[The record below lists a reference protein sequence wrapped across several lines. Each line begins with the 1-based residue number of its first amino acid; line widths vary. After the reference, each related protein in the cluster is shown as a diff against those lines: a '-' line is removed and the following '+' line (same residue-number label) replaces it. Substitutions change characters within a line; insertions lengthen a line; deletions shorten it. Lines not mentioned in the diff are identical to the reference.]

1 MKRFLALAL
10 SLLMIL
16 GVLLMAGCNDSS
28 SSSTTTKKPAGTTSG
43 TTAGGNDATE
53 GTTTGGG
60 TEPTVPTGYEKL
72 AGYEDISFGGR
83 TFTLIGC
90 DGEADGFNSAKEIY
104 SEESDAISVAVR
116 ERNDIIESYYDC
128 TIKGLSS
135 PTPAG
140 DAMTE
145 VTSNQHTIDIY
156 THHYSISGTAS
167 DGKVYNLLDIG
178 SRDIDFTKTWWDQQY
193 VNSYTIKNSAG
204 KDTLY
209 SIVGDFALTTFDCT
223 HALVF
228 NKTVFQNESK
238 INTLDLYQLVR
249 DKKWTMDQFQFCIKN
264 VANDANGDSTYD
276 SQAGDI
282 AGWIRTIH
290 ASHGLHTASG
300 LSILK
305 TTNGSL
311 TFDVEK
317 NTETWVNVIN
327 KSMELWAMPESQTVA
342 YSVIPETLAG
352 GYALFAS
359 EILGSSLGNLKDYDA
374 EIGLLPYP
382 LFDENQA
389 NYAHYVDNHVYS
401 YSIPTSV
408 PDPDTV
414 ADFFTIYAYHSS
426 YIVRPAYINVYAY
439 DYCSDSQSAEMLDII
454 LSTMTY
460 DPGYLSAS
468 LEGDLS
474 NMIQNNKNNVAQ
486 FANKKA
492 STANTW
498 IENFITSID
507 DNNV

>member
-10 SLLMIL
+10 SVLMIL
-16 GVLLMAGCNDSS
+16 AVLLMAGCNDSS
-28 SSSTTTKKPAGTTSG
+28 SSSSTTKKPAPAGTTSG
-43 TTAGGNDATE
+43 TTGGNDVTE
-53 GTTTGGG
+53 GTTGG
-60 TEPTVPTGYEKL
+60 TIDPSQPTGYEKL

-116 ERNDIIESYYDC
+116 ERNDIIESLYDC

-145 VTSNQHTIDIY
+145 VTSNQHSIDIY
-156 THHYSISGTAS
+156 THHYAISGTAT
-167 DGKVYNLLDIG
+167 DGKVYNLIDIG
-178 SRDIDFTKTWWDQQY
+178 TRDIDFSKPWWDQQY
-193 VNSYTIKNSAG
+193 VNSYTIKNSSG

-223 HALVF
+223 HAIVY
-228 NKTVFQNESK
+228 NKTVFQTENK
-238 INTLDLYQLVR
+238 INHLDLYQLVR
-249 DKKWTMDQFQFCIKN
+249 DKKWTMDQFQFCVKN
-264 VANDANGDSTYD
+264 VASDADGNQTID

-282 AGWIRTIH
+282 AGWIYTIH

-300 LSILK
+300 LSIMK
-305 TTNGSL
+305 TTNGVLS
-311 TFDVEK
+311 FDVEK
-317 NTETWVNVIN
+317 NTESWVNVIN
-327 KSMELWAMPESQTVA
+327 KSMEIWAMPEGQQLS

-382 LFDENQA
+382 LHSEDQD

-414 ADFFTIYAYHSS
+414 ADFFTIYAYHST

-492 STANTW
+492 ATANDW
-498 IENFITSID
+498 IAKFIQGID

>member
-10 SLLMIL
+10 SVLMIL
-16 GVLLMAGCNDSS
+16 AVLLMAGCNDSS
-28 SSSTTTKKPAGTTSG
+28 SSNTTTKKPAGPSAG
-43 TTAGGNDATE
+43 TNGGNDATE
-53 GTTTGGG
+53 GTTGG
-60 TEPTVPTGYEKL
+60 TIDPAQPTGYEKL

-116 ERNDIIESYYDC
+116 ERNDIIESLYDC
-128 TIKGLSS
+128 KIKGLSS

-145 VTSNQHTIDIY
+145 VTSNQHSIDIY
-156 THHYSISGTAS
+156 THHYAISGTAT
-167 DGKVYNLLDIG
+167 DGKVYNLIDIG
-178 SRDIDFTKTWWDQQY
+178 TRDIDFSKPWWDQQY
-193 VNSYTIKNSAG
+193 VNSYTIKNSSG

-223 HALVF
+223 HAIVY
-228 NKTVFQNESK
+228 NKTVFQNENK
-238 INTLDLYQLVR
+238 INHLDLYQLVR
-249 DKKWTMDQFQFCIKN
+249 DKKWTMDQFQFCVKN
-264 VANDANGDSTYD
+264 VASDADGNQTID

-282 AGWIRTIH
+282 AGWIYTTH

-300 LSILK
+300 LSIMK
-305 TTNGSL
+305 TTNGVLS
-311 TFDVEK
+311 FDVEK
-317 NTETWVNVIN
+317 NTESWVNVID
-327 KSMELWAMPESQTVA
+327 KAKEVWAMPEGQKLG
-342 YSVIPETLAG
+342 YSVIPQTLAG

-382 LFDENQA
+382 LYDESQE

-414 ADFFTIYAYHSS
+414 ADFFTIYAYHST

-468 LEGDLS
+468 LEADIS
-474 NMIQNNKNNVAQ
+474 NMIQNNTNNIAQ
-486 FANKKA
+486 FAQRRA
-492 STANTW
+492 ATANEW
-498 IENFITSID
+498 ITKFIQGID

>member
-10 SLLMIL
+10 SVLMIL
-16 GVLLMAGCNDSS
+16 AVLLMAGCNDSS
-28 SSSTTTKKPAGTTSG
+28 SSSSTTKKPAGPTSG
-43 TTAGGNDATE
+43 TTGGNDATE
-53 GTTTGGG
+53 GTTGG
-60 TEPTVPTGYEKL
+60 TTDPSEPTGYEKL

-116 ERNDIIESYYDC
+116 ERNDIIESLYDC

-145 VTSNQHTIDIY
+145 VTSNQHSIDIY
-156 THHYSISGTAS
+156 THHYAISGTAT

-178 SRDIDFTKTWWDQQY
+178 TRDIDFSKPWWDQQY
-193 VNSYTIKNSAG
+193 VNSYTIKNSSG

-223 HALVF
+223 HAIVY
-228 NKTVFQNESK
+228 NKTVFQNETK
-238 INTLDLYQLVR
+238 INSLDLYQLVR
-249 DKKWTMDQFQFCIKN
+249 DKKWTMDQFQFCVKN
-264 VANDANGDSTYD
+264 AARDVDGNSTIDAT
-276 SQAGDI
+276 AGDI
-282 AGWIRTIH
+282 AGWIRTVH
-290 ASHGLHTASG
+290 ATHGLHTASG
-300 LSILK
+300 LSIMK
-305 TTNGSL
+305 TTDGKI

-327 KSMELWAMPESQTVA
+327 KSMEVWAMPEGQTLS

-382 LFDENQA
+382 LHDESQA

-414 ADFFTIYAYHSS
+414 ADFFTIYAYHST

-492 STANTW
+492 TTANEW
-498 IENFITSID
+498 ITKFIQGID

>member
-1 MKRFLALAL
+1 MASKHSIDLTQGSVMKKLLVFALPIML
-10 SLLMIL
+10 TNIL
-16 GVLLMAGCNDSS
+16 QQLYHAADVAVIAAFVDG
-28 SSSTTTKKPAGTTSG
+28 PAVASPNNVIVPIGTAMQEVFDFCG
-43 TTAGGNDATE
+43 GFKAEPRKVIYGGPMMGIAVPDTTA
-53 GTTTGGG
+53 
-60 TEPTVPTGYEKL
+60 P
-72 AGYEDISFGGR
+72 
-83 TFTLIGC
+83 
-90 DGEADGFNSAKEIY
+90 
-104 SEESDAISVAVR
+104 
-116 ERNDIIESYYDC
+116 
-128 TIKGLSS
+128 
-135 PTPAG
+135 
-140 DAMTE
+140 
-145 VTSNQHTIDIY
+145 
-156 THHYSISGTAS
+156 
-167 DGKVYNLLDIG
+167 
-178 SRDIDFTKTWWDQQY
+178 
-193 VNSYTIKNSAG
+193 
-204 KDTLY
+204 
-209 SIVGDFALTTFDCT
+209 
-223 HALVF
+223 
-228 NKTVFQNESK
+228 
-238 INTLDLYQLVR
+238 
-249 DKKWTMDQFQFCIKN
+249 
-264 VANDANGDSTYD
+264 
-276 SQAGDI
+276 
-282 AGWIRTIH
+282 
-290 ASHGLHTASG
+290 
-300 LSILK
+300 ILK
-305 TTNGSL
+305 TTNGVL

-317 NTETWVNVIN
+317 NTETWVNVIQ

-486 FANKKA
+486 FAARKA
-492 STANTW
+492 TTANQW
-498 IENFITSID
+498 ITDFIAGID

>member
-16 GVLLMAGCNDSS
+16 GVLLMAGCNNNST
-28 SSSTTTKKPAGTTSG
+28 SSSTTKKP
-43 TTAGGNDATE
+43 GGNSTTGNNGGADATDDTTE
-53 GTTTGGG
+53 GGSDF
-60 TEPTVPTGYEKL
+60 EPTGYEKL

-116 ERNDIIESYYDC
+116 ERNDIIESLYDC

-135 PTPAG
+135 PSPAG

-145 VTSNQHTIDIY
+145 VTSNQHSIDIY
-156 THHYSISGTAS
+156 THHYAITGTAEG
-167 DGKVYNLLDIG
+167 GKVYNLMDIG
-178 SRDIDFTKTWWDQQY
+178 SRDIDFSKVWWDQQY
-193 VNSYTIKNSAG
+193 VNSYTVKNSSG

-223 HALVF
+223 HAIVY
-228 NKTVFQNESK
+228 NKTVFQNETK
-238 INTLDLYQLVR
+238 INHLDLYQLVR

-264 VANDANGDSTYD
+264 AARDVDGNSTIDAT
-276 SQAGDI
+276 AGDI
-282 AGWIRTIH
+282 AGWIRTGH
-290 ASHGLHTASG
+290 ATHGLHTASG
-300 LSILK
+300 LSIMK
-305 TTNGSL
+305 TTNGTI

-317 NTETWVNVIN
+317 NTETWVNVVN
-327 KSMELWAMPESQTVA
+327 KSMEIWAMPEGQTLS

-382 LFDENQA
+382 LHDEAQE

-414 ADFFTIYAYHSS
+414 ADFFTIYAYHST
-426 YIVRPAYINVYAY
+426 YIVRPAYISVYAY
-439 DYCSDSQSAEMLDII
+439 DYCADQESGEMLDII
-454 LSTMTY
+454 LSSMTY
-460 DPGYLSAS
+460 DPGYLSAT
-468 LEGDLS
+468 LEPDIS
-474 NMIQNNKNNVAQ
+474 NMITNNKNNIAQ

-492 STANTW
+492 STANDW
-498 IENFITSID
+498 IAKFIAGLD
-507 DNNV
+507 DNAV

>member
-16 GVLLMAGCNDSS
+16 GVLLMAGCNNNST
-28 SSSTTTKKPAGTTSG
+28 SSSTTKKP
-43 TTAGGNDATE
+43 GGNSTTGNNSGADATDDTTE
-53 GTTTGGG
+53 GGSDI
-60 TEPTVPTGYEKL
+60 EPTGYEKL

-116 ERNDIIESYYDC
+116 ERNDIIESLYDC

-135 PTPAG
+135 PSPAG

-145 VTSNQHTIDIY
+145 VTSNQHSIDIY
-156 THHYSISGTAS
+156 THHYAISGTAT
-167 DGKVYNLLDIG
+167 DGKVYNLMEIG
-178 SRDIDFTKTWWDQQY
+178 SRDIDFSKVWWDQQY
-193 VNSYTIKNSAG
+193 VNSYTVKNSSG

-223 HALVF
+223 HAIVY
-228 NKTVFQNESK
+228 NKTVFQNETK
-238 INTLDLYQLVR
+238 INHLDLYQLVR
-249 DKKWTMDQFQFCIKN
+249 DKKWTMDQFQFCVKN
-264 VANDANGDSTYD
+264 AARDVDGNSTIDAT
-276 SQAGDI
+276 AGDI
-282 AGWIRTIH
+282 AGWIRTGH
-290 ASHGLHTASG
+290 ATHGLHTASG
-300 LSILK
+300 LSIMK
-305 TTNGSL
+305 TTNGTI

-327 KSMELWAMPESQTVA
+327 KSMEVWAMPEGQTLS

-382 LFDENQA
+382 LHDEAQE

-414 ADFFTIYAYHSS
+414 ADFFTIYAYHST
-426 YIVRPAYINVYAY
+426 YIVRPAYISVYAY
-439 DYCSDSQSAEMLDII
+439 DYCADQESGEMLDII
-454 LSTMTY
+454 LSSMTY

-468 LEGDLS
+468 LEGELS
-474 NMIQNNKNNVAQ
+474 NMITNNKNNVAQ
-486 FANKKA
+486 FANKRA
-492 STANTW
+492 ATANEW
-498 IENFITSID
+498 ITKFIAGID
-507 DNNV
+507 DNAI

>member
-10 SLLMIL
+10 SVLMIL
-16 GVLLMAGCNDSS
+16 AVLLMAGCNDSS
-28 SSSTTTKKPAGTTSG
+28 SSSSTTKKPAGPTSG
-43 TTAGGNDATE
+43 TTGGNDATE
-53 GTTTGGG
+53 GTTGG
-60 TEPTVPTGYEKL
+60 TTDPAGPTGYEKL

-116 ERNDIIESYYDC
+116 ERNDIIESLYDC
-128 TIKGLSS
+128 KIKGLSS

-145 VTSNQHTIDIY
+145 VTSNQHSIDIY
-156 THHYSISGTAS
+156 THHYAISGTAT
-167 DGKVYNLLDIG
+167 DGKVYNLIDIG
-178 SRDIDFTKTWWDQQY
+178 TRDIDFSKPWWDQQY
-193 VNSYTIKNSAG
+193 VNSYTIKNSSG

-223 HALVF
+223 HAIVY
-228 NKTVFQNESK
+228 NKTVFQNETK
-238 INTLDLYQLVR
+238 INSLDLYQLVR
-249 DKKWTMDQFQFCIKN
+249 DKKWTMDQFQFCVKN
-264 VANDANGDSTYD
+264 VASDADGNQEID

-282 AGWIRTIH
+282 AGWIYTTH

-300 LSILK
+300 LSIMK
-305 TTNGSL
+305 TTNGVLS
-311 TFDVEK
+311 FDVEK
-317 NTETWVNVIN
+317 NTESWVNVID
-327 KSMELWAMPESQTVA
+327 KAKEVWAMPEGQKLG
-342 YSVIPETLAG
+342 YSVIPQTLAG

-382 LFDENQA
+382 LYDESQE

-414 ADFFTIYAYHSS
+414 ADFFTIYAYHST
-426 YIVRPAYINVYAY
+426 YIVRPAYISVYAY
-439 DYCSDSQSAEMLDII
+439 DYCSDQESGEMLDII

-468 LEGDLS
+468 LEPDIS
-474 NMIQNNKNNVAQ
+474 NMISNNKNNVAQ

-492 STANTW
+492 TTANDW
-498 IENFITSID
+498 INKFIQDLDKVSA
-507 DNNV
+507 